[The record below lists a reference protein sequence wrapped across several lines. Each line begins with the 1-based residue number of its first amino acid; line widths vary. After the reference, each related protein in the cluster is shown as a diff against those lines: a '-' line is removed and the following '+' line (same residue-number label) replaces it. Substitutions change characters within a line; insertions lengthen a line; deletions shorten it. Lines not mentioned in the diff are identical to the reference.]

1 MGTSAGPSL
10 QGIGRGGDS
19 GLVFSLDATMLAGTS
34 DLPIKNG
41 LEVWLDGADDDT
53 FAYGTGTDVTRW
65 SDKSGNGN
73 DVVQTTAANMPTRIP
88 YTTVTANPCSVVDF
102 NGSTDSLSST
112 TTVDLATP
120 GVYTQIVVWSCDVA
134 SGDAGLISI
143 NNNLSSGITSHAGN
157 SVYRYYGGGGY
168 NLATYSLSTGN
179 FYITGKVF
187 PGAGGSVTKVGFQ
200 DGTKAT
206 SVGATGVGHA
216 SGVLRLGQQST
227 YFNGKIAEVIIYT
240 RALSDAEMAQIHT
253 YLNQKWNINVSDAG
267 WYDLSGNGING
278 TMEDNAQYDYVTGF
292 SSRAGGSVSWD
303 GTDDYVDMD
312 NITLGTGDLTFTSWF
327 RCASV
332 NTDALIAFSTGS
344 YALGLY
350 TYYTGPPYTVWF
362 CPSTNPTGASS
373 YVVKGKTAIKAGL
386 WYYLVGTRRGSE
398 LAIYVNGELENT
410 LTSPA
415 PYNMT
420 SYGPSIGRMRSG
432 QHVLH
437 GNIAKTQ
444 IYNRALT
451 AEEVKVNFNMFA
463 NRLSGSG
470 LYGTH
475 YEYIG
480 WTLKGIVRDN
490 LLLCLD
496 SSDPGCYQGIE
507 TTVFDLATTGTWG
520 AGGYPTIS
528 ADHLS
533 WDFDGSGDY
542 FLLDTHTTTLDPGT
556 GDMTWEVWFQTD
568 LTSGDRYIYSNYQSG
583 DDRIEFRVGTGG
595 ALGRMLMWGQPG
607 STYWYRDTAT
617 SASPGAWY
625 HLVVRYDRGAADL
638 ASGITFYVNGAVDA
652 GTAGGGTWIQNATI
666 APLSTTD
673 TIGRRGNG
681 SQEFDGRIGIFR
693 IYNKKLSE
701 SEIVQNFQVH
711 RARFGI

>member
-1 MGTSAGPSL
+1 MGASAGPSL

-157 SVYRYYGGGGY
+157 SVYRYYGSGGY

-362 CPSTNPTGASS
+362 CPSTSPTGASS

-480 WTLKGIVRDN
+480 WTLKGIVKDN
-490 LLLCLD
+490 LTLYLD
-496 SSDPGCYQGIE
+496 AADPGSYQGE
-507 TTVFDLATTGTWG
+507 VVTWYDLIN
-520 AGGYPTIS
+520 GYDGTIS
-528 ADHLS
+528 NATYDAADSGSLS
-533 WDFDGSGDY
+533 FDGSGDTV
-542 FLLDTHTTTLDPGT
+542 DVGPITTAGEHSSCTISIW
-556 GDMTWEVWFQTD
+556 MNKAAQV
-568 LTSGDRYIYSNYQSG
+568 
-583 DDRIEFRVGTGG
+583 
-595 ALGRMLMWGQPG
+595 
-607 STYWYRDTAT
+607 STYGNLYDCNYGITDYNKGPRMEVDYHGSIVRVYMGTDGGSYTSISFGSLSNSVWYNLVLTVTPNGPNMDLKSYVDGVLYTSSTPTGTTWDGDVGDLYLGVGFTAGRHFT
-617 SASPGAWY
+617 GKIAAFA
-625 HLVVRYDRGAADL
+625 LYDRVLAA
-638 ASGITFYVNGAVDA
+638 N
-652 GTAGGGTWIQNATI
+652 
-666 APLSTTD
+666 
-673 TIGRRGNG
+673 
-681 SQEFDGRIGIFR
+681 
-693 IYNKKLSE
+693 
-701 SEIVQNFQVH
+701 EIVQNFQVQ
-711 RARFGI
+711 RARFGK

>member
-362 CPSTNPTGASS
+362 CPSTSPTGASS

-490 LLLCLD
+490 LTLYLD
-496 SSDPGCYQGIE
+496 AADPGSYQGEVVTWYDLINGYDGTISNATYDAADSGSFDFQGTSVYNDKVDVGPISTSGEHSQCTISLWVKKYAQATMYGNPFDCNYGITASNKGPRMEVNSSGSYYSLYLAADTGTYFSGYTNALTNSVWYNVTWTIE
-507 TTVFDLATTGTWG
+507 TNAGVNQTVKSYVDG
-520 AGGYPTIS
+520 AYAAS
-528 ADHLS
+528 
-533 WDFDGSGDY
+533 
-542 FLLDTHTTTLDPGT
+542 
-556 GDMTWEVWFQTD
+556 
-568 LTSGDRYIYSNYQSG
+568 
-583 DDRIEFRVGTGG
+583 
-595 ALGRMLMWGQPG
+595 
-607 STYWYRDTAT
+607 AT
-617 SASPGAWY
+617 SPSTSYIWDGDVGELMLGLGFNSSRYFTGKIATFA
-625 HLVVRYDRGAADL
+625 LYDRVL
-638 ASGITFYVNGAVDA
+638 AVNE
-652 GTAGGGTWIQNATI
+652 I
-666 APLSTTD
+666 A
-673 TIGRRGNG
+673 
-681 SQEFDGRIGIFR
+681 
-693 IYNKKLSE
+693 
-701 SEIVQNFQVH
+701 QNFQVQ
-711 RARFGI
+711 RARFGK